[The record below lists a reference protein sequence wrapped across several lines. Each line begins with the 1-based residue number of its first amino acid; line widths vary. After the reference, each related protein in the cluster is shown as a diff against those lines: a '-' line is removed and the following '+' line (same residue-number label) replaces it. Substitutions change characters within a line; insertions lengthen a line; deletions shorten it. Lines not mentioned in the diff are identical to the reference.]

1 MSFTCGDL
9 FNEGLKIV
17 GKNLLGGKDKGGGGD
32 AGLDFDEVDFSSY
45 MMNFEKPLKS
55 GKFQGSPF
63 KISNYATNRK
73 YWEQRML
80 EYLILAKAIK

>member
-1 MSFTCGDL
+1 MDWKLG
-9 FNEGLKIV
+9 EKE
-17 GKNLLGGKDKGGGGD
+17 NLQAFEVQFYDIPD
-32 AGLDFDEVDFSSY
+32 PPDDFDEVDFSSY